1 MASPV
6 ISTPVRPPRPQATEG
21 LRLVDLTWR
30 DHLVRVLLFS
40 LPFLGVAL
48 LVHRLAFLSNMHA
61 HIVEKALLAADR
73 LRLEVIGF
81 LYPPLPFL
89 SVLVFPRSW
98 MPSVLASIAAGGIAW
113 LLWYDLERTG
123 LPRLWRMLLTVSV
136 VATPTALYLAT
147 QAYPEVLALHLVVV
161 AWHYYWNFVRY
172 GHTFSGFVAGLVLG
186 LAFYANFYAFLY
198 AITLAGLVPL
208 FRRSAD
214 DSRQRRGHWATLS
227 QMLVTVFPALWTAAS
242 WTYINWVFTG
252 NPFTYLAGPVAAVID
267 SLHWRAPLAERLE
280 WLREFALELLAQPL
294 LLAVL
299 ALNAW
304 RHPRRVVVLALL
316 ATLPSLI
323 RLAGLAYGLPLALG
337 TYTLLALLALPE
349 RLPRW
354 VGPFLVLFALLQGIS
369 GTALVLREA
378 EVRQWEHVLTTGQ
391 ARTSDLD
398 ERALATA
405 LRQAPPRSIL
415 ADDRGAYRLIA
426 RTESARSFLLPA
438 DADFPLALGSPKDR
452 VQYILVSPSAPEDD
466 VVSAQFRFGP
476 PPGFVVDG
484 FRADWIVYRR
494 QDAPS
499 LLGTP

>member
-1 MASPV
+1 MVSPV
-6 ISTPVRPPRPQATEG
+6 ISTPARRPQPQLTEG

-48 LVHRLAFLSNMHA
+48 LAYRLAFLSNTHA

-89 SVLVFPRSW
+89 TVLVFPRTW
-98 MPSVLASIAAGGIAW
+98 MPSVLASVAAGGIAW
-113 LLWYDLERTG
+113 LLWYDLERTE

-198 AITLAGLVPL
+198 AIALAGLVPL
-208 FRRSAD
+208 FRRAANR
-214 DSRQRRGHWATLS
+214 SREPSERWATLS
-227 QMLVTVFPALWTAAS
+227 QMLVTAFPALWAATS

-252 NPFTYLAGPVAAVID
+252 NPFTYLAEPATAVID
-267 SLHWRAPLAERLE
+267 PTRWGTPLAERVE
-280 WLREFALELLAQPL
+280 WLRDFASELLAQPL
-294 LLAVL
+294 LIAVL

-304 RHPRRVVVLALL
+304 RYPRRVVPLVVLAS
-316 ATLPSLI
+316 LPSLI
-323 RLAGLAYGLPLALG
+323 RLVGLTYSLPLALG
-337 TYTLLALLALPE
+337 TYTLIALLALPE

-354 VGPFLVLFALLQGIS
+354 IAPLLVIFAILQGIS
-369 GTALVLREA
+369 GTTLVLREG
-378 EVRQWEHVLTTGQ
+378 EVSQWERVLTTEQ
-391 ARTSDLD
+391 VRTSDLE
-398 ERALATA
+398 ERALAVA

-415 ADDRGAYRLIA
+415 ADDRGAYRIIA
-426 RTESARSFLLPA
+426 GAESARPFLLPA
-438 DADFPLALGSPKDR
+438 DEDFTAALASPADR
-452 VQYILVSPSAPEDD
+452 VRYVLVSRSAPESD
-466 VVSAQFRFGP
+466 VVSAQFRQGP
-476 PPGFVVDG
+476 PAGFVVDG
-484 FRADWIVYRR
+484 SRAGWIVYRR
-494 QDAPS
+494 IDAPS
-499 LLGTP
+499 LLATP